1 MIKCF
6 NFGENDTSKKGT
18 RQAASP
24 AKPIKITSL
33 NYGPY
38 DNGHII
44 LGMSNGFILI
54 LNSLDLSSM
63 FRFRVFETSQIQAN
77 PTGDNQ
83 AQEIEKPV
91 TKLIFDP
98 TQMILATTTP

>member
-6 NFGENDTSKKGT
+6 NFGQDTNKKGSKQT
-18 RQAASP
+18 ASQT
-24 AKPIKITSL
+24 KSIRITSL

-63 FRFRVFETSQIQAN
+63 FRFRAFETSKVQINPIGQAIA
-77 PTGDNQ
+77 DNQ
-83 AQEIEKPV
+83 TREIEKPV
-91 TKLIFDP
+91 EKLLFDP
-98 TQMILATTTP
+98 T

>member
-6 NFGENDTSKKGT
+6 NFGGEIDSSKKGT
-18 RQAASP
+18 RQAPVKS
-24 AKPIKITSL
+24 IKITAL

-63 FRFRVFETSQIQAN
+63 FRFRAFESIKIPTDIRGDSQHL
-77 PTGDNQ
+77 
-83 AQEIEKPV
+83 EIEKPV
-91 TKLIFDP
+91 TKLLFDP
-98 TQMILATTTP
+98 T